1 MTHPINDNRDP
12 TTQSPSPIGE
22 TETEK
27 CPFLLAYSDGSDAER
42 IESTP
47 EAITAYICSHGL
59 DGDITITDHMDRFV
73 LDTFGLYINRCPDQ
87 DLLKGAL
94 LPVLIPA
101 QIEAERK
108 AFGMSAMDL

>member
-1 MTHPINDNRDP
+1 MKC
-12 TTQSPSPIGE
+12 TTQPPSPIDE
-22 TETEK
+22 IEK
-27 CPFLLAYSDGSDAER
+27 MEECPFLVAYTHGGVAER

-47 EAITAYICSHGL
+47 EAITAFICSHGL
-59 DGDITITDHMDRFV
+59 DGNITITDPMDRLV
-73 LDTFGLYINRCPDQ
+73 LDTFGLYINCCPNQ
-87 DLLKGAL
+87 DFLKGAL